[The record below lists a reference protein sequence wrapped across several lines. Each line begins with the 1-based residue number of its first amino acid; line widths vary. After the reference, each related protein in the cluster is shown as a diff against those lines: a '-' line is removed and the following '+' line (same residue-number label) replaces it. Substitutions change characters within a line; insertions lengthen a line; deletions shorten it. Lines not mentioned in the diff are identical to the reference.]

1 MLITYIYSNEDF
13 IKQIDEYNRRMS
25 LGYNVL
31 SIQRAPFNII
41 NQLLHESFQER
52 LANDLNFD
60 CASFTDEEYEKLSSK
75 GNVITIWDNDILVGT
90 VFLGIQIRFSFIKC
104 GFHEYLAVQS
114 DNKNSGIGKKKK
126 KVVVNIAEAL
136 NLDVLLSST
145 AIPAI
150 SSVNWHKKNGFLP
163 YKISSYDGRNYKS
176 YNFIK
181 PVRKNLLVKFLITIT
196 PLTLFVS
203 KISKQ

>member
-104 GFHEYLAVQS
+104 GFHEYLAV
-114 DNKNSGIGKKKK
+114 
-126 KVVVNIAEAL
+126 
-136 NLDVLLSST
+136 LLSST